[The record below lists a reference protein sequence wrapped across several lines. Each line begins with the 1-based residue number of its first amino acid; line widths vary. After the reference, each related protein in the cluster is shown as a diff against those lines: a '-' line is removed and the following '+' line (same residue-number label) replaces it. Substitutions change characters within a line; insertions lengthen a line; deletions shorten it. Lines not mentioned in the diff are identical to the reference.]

1 MAERETGAAG
11 DALSAYLRKI
21 RSASLLTREDEAHL
35 SRAIQD
41 GQAAAEELE
50 HDGELSPERR
60 SQLRAMISRCEESTR
75 RFVEANLRLVISIAK
90 RYRHPRLPLADL
102 VQEGNLGLLQAVKRF
117 DHTRGFR
124 FSTYATFWIRQ
135 AINRAISSTGRLIR
149 LPEDAGGDALRIIRT
164 REAMESENGR
174 VPTLEELAAAVGLTP
189 ARVSELLAAAAEP
202 VSTSERVGRHDDL
215 ELGDLFADASAE
227 QALDER
233 LAALVP
239 DRLERLLSS
248 LPERDRVV
256 LCLRFGLDGHDRR
269 SRAAV
274 GELLGLTGERVR
286 QIETRAL
293 ARLRE
298 RPEAVEAWHS
308 LAE

>member
-1 MAERETGAAG
+1 MAERDRGSVR
-11 DALSAYLRKI
+11 DALSAYLREI
-21 RSASLLTREDEAHL
+21 RSAALLTREDEARL
-35 SRAIQD
+35 SRAIQE
-41 GQAAAEELE
+41 GQAASEELQR
-50 HDGELSPERR
+50 DDELPPERR

-75 RFVEANLRLVISIAK
+75 RFVEANLRLVVSIAK
-90 RYRHPRLPLADL
+90 RYHHPRLPLADL
-102 VQEGNLGLLQAVKRF
+102 VQEGNVGLLQAVKRF

-135 AINRAISSTGRLIR
+135 AINRAIASSGRLIR

-164 REAMESENGR
+164 RDAMEADTGR
-174 VPTLEELAAAVGLTP
+174 VPSLAELAAAVGLAP
-189 ARVSELLAAAAEP
+189 ARVSELLTAAAEP
-202 VSTSERVGRHDDL
+202 VSTSERAGRSEGV
-215 ELGDLFADASAE
+215 ELGDLVADVSAE
-227 QALDER
+227 RALDER

-239 DRLERLLSS
+239 DRLEGLLAS
-248 LPERDRVV
+248 LPERDRMVV
-256 LCLRFGLDGHDRR
+256 CLRFGLDGHDRR

-286 QIETRAL
+286 QIEVRAL

-308 LAE
+308 LAD